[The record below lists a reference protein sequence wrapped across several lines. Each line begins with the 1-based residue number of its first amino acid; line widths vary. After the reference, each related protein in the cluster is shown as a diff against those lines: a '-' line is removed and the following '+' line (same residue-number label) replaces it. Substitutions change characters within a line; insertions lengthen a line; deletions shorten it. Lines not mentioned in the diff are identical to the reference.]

1 MKAVVQE
8 RYGVPAEVLRL
19 RDVAV
24 PEVGAGE
31 VLVRVGASPVSG
43 TDWHLVLGL
52 PYAARFVT
60 GLRRPANL
68 VFGLEFA
75 GTVTAVGPGVPDR
88 QVGDEVFGWHGG
100 AFAEYISVPA
110 GQMTRKPR
118 NLSVEHAAAVPIASF
133 TALQAVRDLG
143 RVRPGQEVLIS
154 GASGCVGTYAVQI
167 AKALGARVTGICG
180 ADKADLVRSL
190 GADRVVDYREQR
202 LRDVGER
209 FDVLV
214 DIYGNP
220 SLADCGAVLKPGGTL
235 VFVGGTG
242 GRLFMGTDRWLRG
255 LLVAPFRDFTVRALV
270 HKDRHDDLVTMREFI
285 ESGAVTPVVGQVYGL
300 DRVAEAIEDVRAGR
314 VRGQAVVAL

>member
-1 MKAVVQE
+1 MRAVTQE
-8 RYGVPAEVLRL
+8 RYGVPSEVLRL
-19 RDVAV
+19 RDIPA

-31 VLVRVGASPVSG
+31 VLVRVAASPVSG

-52 PYAARFVT
+52 PYAARFVV
-60 GLRRPANL
+60 GLRKPSNP

-75 GTVTAVGPGVPDR
+75 GTVTAVGAGVHDV

-100 AFAEYISVPA
+100 TFAEYISVPA
-110 GQMTRKPR
+110 EQLTHKPR
-118 NLSVEHAAAVPIASF
+118 NLSAAHAAAVPIASF

-143 RVRPGQEVLIS
+143 KVTAGQEVLIS

-190 GADRVVDYREQR
+190 GAERVVDHREQR
-202 LRDVGER
+202 LPDIGER

-220 SLADCGAVLKPGGTL
+220 SLRECGAVLRPGGTL

-255 LLVAPFRDFTVRALV
+255 LIAAPFLRFDVRALV
-270 HKDRHDDLVTMREFI
+270 HEDRRDDLVTMREFI
-285 ESGAVTPVVGQVYGL
+285 ESGAVTPVVGQLYEL
-300 DRVAEAIEDVRAGR
+300 DRVAEAIEDVRAGK
-314 VRGQAVVAL
+314 VRGQAVVTI

>member
-1 MKAVVQE
+1 MRAVVQE
-8 RYGVPAEVLRL
+8 RYGVPADVLSV
-19 RDVAV
+19 RDLAV
-24 PEVGAGE
+24 PVVGAGE

-60 GLRRPANL
+60 GLRRPANP

-75 GTVTAVGPGVPDR
+75 GTVTEVGAGVRDVR
-88 QVGDEVFGWHGG
+88 VDDEVFGWHGG
-100 AFAEYISVPA
+100 SFAEYVSVPA
-110 GQMTRKPR
+110 GQLTRKPR
-118 NLSVEHAAAVPIASF
+118 NTSTAQAAAMPIASF

-143 RVRPGQEVLIS
+143 EVEPGQDVLIS

-190 GADRVVDYREQR
+190 GADRVVDYREHD
-202 LRDVGER
+202 LRDLGER

-220 SLADCGAVLKPGGTL
+220 PLAACAAVLKPGGTL

-255 LLVAPFRDFTVRALV
+255 VLVAPFRRFRVRALV
-270 HKDRHDDLVTMREFI
+270 HQDRHADLVTMREYV
-285 ESGAVTPVVGQVYGL
+285 ESGAVTPVVGRVYEL
-300 DRVAEAIEDVRAGR
+300 DRVAEAIEDVRCGR
-314 VRGQAVVAL
+314 VRGQAVVVL